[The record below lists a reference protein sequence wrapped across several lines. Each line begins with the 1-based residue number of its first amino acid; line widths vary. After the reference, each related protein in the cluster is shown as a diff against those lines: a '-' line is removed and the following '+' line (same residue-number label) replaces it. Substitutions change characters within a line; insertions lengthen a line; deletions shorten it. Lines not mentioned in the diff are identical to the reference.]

1 MAVRKTVTWP
11 NFTTLE
17 HNRTAIFTQQWSIF
31 NSHRQLCT
39 ARASCGYRVTE
50 LARPGCSTESTVDV
64 VHRARIRGI
73 VKNFGRRGEFDE
85 FSGPVL
91 GHQQKCAIVG
101 HSRGLLHVVRDDNYR
116 HSVLEFRHQFFDSLR
131 RDGIE

>member
-11 NFTTLE
+11 NLTTLE
-17 HNRTAIFTQQWSIF
+17 DYHTAIFAQQWRIF
-31 NSHRQLCT
+31 TSHRRLCT
-39 ARASCGYRVTE
+39 VRAL
-50 LARPGCSTESTVDV
+50 LATGRRWLPRPGCSTETTVDV

-73 VKNFGRRGEFDE
+73 VKNLGRRGEFDE

-101 HSRGLLHVVRDDNYR
+101 HSRGLLHVVRDDNHR

-131 RDGIE
+131 